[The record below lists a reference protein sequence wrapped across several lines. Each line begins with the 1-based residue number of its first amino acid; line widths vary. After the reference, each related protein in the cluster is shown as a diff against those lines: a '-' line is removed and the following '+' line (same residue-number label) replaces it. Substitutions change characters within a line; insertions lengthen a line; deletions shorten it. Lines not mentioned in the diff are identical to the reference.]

1 MGRTLPQ
8 PAALHVHCP
17 CGSALANSLCSSLA
31 HTGSTPASLNPQP
44 SPFPLEQSQP
54 GTIPGFWHH
63 GFVGNVGNHPHHS
76 IHKSELGIA
85 IPCSA
90 RGRNGSQKRGPDP
103 IHRQGGSDS
112 VYLGTP
118 QERSYPSAARHPAR
132 VLKIGL
138 RSKAAASPSI
148 TPQPVG
154 RTCLAP

>member
-1 MGRTLPQ
+1 MEWAGHFLS
-8 PAALHVHCP
+8 LHVHCP
-17 CGSALANSLCSSLA
+17 CGSVLANSLCSSLA

-63 GFVGNVGNHPHHS
+63 GFVGNVGNHPHHN

-103 IHRQGGSDS
+103 IGRVGLT
-112 VYLGTP
+112 VCIW
-118 QERSYPSAARHPAR
+118 AHPR
-132 VLKIGL
+132 
-138 RSKAAASPSI
+138 KAAI
-148 TPQPVG
+148 PVLPDIMHE
-154 RTCLAP
+154 C